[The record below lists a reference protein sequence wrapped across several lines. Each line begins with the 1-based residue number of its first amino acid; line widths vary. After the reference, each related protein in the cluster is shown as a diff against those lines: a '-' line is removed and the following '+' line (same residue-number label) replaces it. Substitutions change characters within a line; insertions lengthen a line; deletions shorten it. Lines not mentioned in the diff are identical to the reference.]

1 MPGDTRTIPYL
12 DPTSILPPA
21 SRRWD
26 GVVGAC
32 MRRVLAAGIVNLV
45 LTVAPASP
53 AIRARHECLIA
64 FDGVAAGAGSE
75 RVFCRDGD
83 PHCDVD
89 GAVDGHCTFH
99 VRLCVN
105 VRGVAGCRP

>member
-1 MPGDTRTIPYL
+1 
-12 DPTSILPPA
+12 
-21 SRRWD
+21 
-26 GVVGAC
+26 

-64 FDGVAAGAGSE
+64 FDGVAAGAGSQ

-89 GAVDGHCTFH
+89 GAVDGHCTFD

-105 VRGVAGCRP
+105 VRGVAGCRLTTSPAYRSQRGLTAATKSAPPPP